1 MVGVW
6 VKKGILERICECTTI
21 ERKEK
26 HKESMR
32 KSNWLDQGG
41 KRESKRV
48 SSDEYQMIEWG

>member
-1 MVGVW
+1 MESYEQIKYLPDRMVGVW

-41 KRESKRV
+41 KRE
-48 SSDEYQMIEWG
+48 